1 MLEYDFKYRLELQNL
16 IDKGVHMPK
25 LHIPT
30 SKTAYRYVFS
40 DKPDKNHIPVY
51 IQKPKRAISDAD
63 KNKLT
68 TSGYALSCFENEDT
82 AVAKYN
88 EYKAHSPQI
97 KKTLG
102 DSLSN
107 GILNES
113 DGLITTA
120 NQESSHFDLY
130 EFRECDLS
138 LKFQI
143 KRTLI

>member
-16 IDKGVHMPK
+16 IDKGAQMPQ

-68 TSGYALSCFENEDT
+68 TSGYALSCFENEDK

-138 LKFQI
+138 LKLQI

>member
-1 MLEYDFKYRLELQNL
+1 MLEHDFKYRSELQNL
-16 IDKGVHMPK
+16 IGKGAQMPQ
-25 LHIPT
+25 LYVPT
-30 SKTAYRYVFS
+30 SKTAYRYVFCN
-40 DKPDKNHIPVY
+40 KPGKNHIPAY

-63 KNKLT
+63 KNKLI
-68 TSGYALSCFENEDT
+68 TSGYALSCFEDEEK
-82 AVAKYN
+82 AVEKYN

-97 KKTLG
+97 KNTLG

-107 GILNES
+107 GTLNES

-120 NQESSHFDLY
+120 NQESTHFDLY

-138 LKFQI
+138 LTFQI